1 MQNVTHFL
9 CFNRLEYRIRTQVQK
24 FDFHFLYSV
33 LGKEGGPGGQRPCL
47 GRSRTVHQCAPALMS
62 FNLQEKVTTKRET
75 VLPLYQPALQNLKS
89 LSKILEATTFRTKT
103 YTVGKNL
110 EKISLFLF
118 TIFSKSLNKNRF
130 LESWILAPKIKNSW
144 WDNFWNFYTVWRGDN
159 DASCMKM

>member
-1 MQNVTHFL
+1 MAMQNVTHFL

-75 VLPLYQPALQNLKS
+75 VLPLYQPTAFAAALQNLKS

-130 LESWILAPKIKNSW
+130 LES
-144 WDNFWNFYTVWRGDN
+144 
-159 DASCMKM
+159 

>member
-47 GRSRTVHQCAPALMS
+47 GHWRTVHQCAPALMS

-75 VLPLYQPALQNLKS
+75 VLPLYSLLLCKISNLRQKS
-89 LSKILEATTFRTKT
+89 WKQQHSELKPTQWVKILKKYLFFF
-103 YTVGKNL
+103 
-110 EKISLFLF
+110 SLFF
-118 TIFSKSLNKNRF
+118 RK
-130 LESWILAPKIKNSW
+130 
-144 WDNFWNFYTVWRGDN
+144 V
-159 DASCMKM
+159 

>member
-75 VLPLYQPALQNLKS
+75 VLPLYSLLLCKISNLCQKS
-89 LSKILEATTFRTKT
+89 WKQQHSELKPTQWVKILKK
-103 YTVGKNL
+103 Y
-110 EKISLFLF
+110 LFLF
-118 TIFSKSLNKNRF
+118 HYFFEKFK
-130 LESWILAPKIKNSW
+130 
-144 WDNFWNFYTVWRGDN
+144 
-159 DASCMKM
+159 